1 MDEMTFG
8 GDRATRYGEEEPFE
22 TRAQATVAPD
32 EPDVVAPAPPRKRRA
47 MWPWFVAAAL
57 VLALL
62 GVWASGV
69 FSQGDTEVP
78 NVVGIDLET
87 AISSLEDAGLVAGD
101 IGYDESYDQ
110 DRFAD
115 GQVTEQ
121 QPGAGVMVSAGDEVD
136 LVVAGSEL
144 NEVPDI
150 VGLSESEAI
159 TVVQDAGF
167 DIGDIRRE
175 FSEEAENGEVID
187 QAPRAGSEAPEGSP
201 VTLVISKGMET
212 LTAPNVVGLS
222 QADAR
227 ARLEDAGLLVEVL
240 QEYSETVAPGEVM
253 AQSPEA
259 GVAVEKGT
267 SVTITVS
274 QGEQIVTMPNVVTME
289 QQAAIEMLED
299 LGLQVTVRTQVNVI
313 NAGRVIAQEPD
324 SGATLAPGTR
334 VTITVATEG

>member
-8 GDRATRYGEEEPFE
+8 GYHATRYGDEERPE
-22 TRAQATVAPD
+22 TRAQEAASPD
-32 EPDVVAPAPPRKRRA
+32 QPDVAAPAPPRKRRP
-47 MWPWFVAAAL
+47 MWPWFVAAVL

-62 GVWASGV
+62 GAWAAGV

-78 NVVGIDLET
+78 NVVGADLET
-87 AISSLEDAGLVAGD
+87 AIVSLEDAGLVAGD
-101 IGYDESYDQ
+101 IAYDESYDQ

-121 QPGAGVMVSAGDEVD
+121 QPGAGAMVHAGDEVD
-136 LVVAGSEL
+136 LIVAGSEL
-144 NEVPDI
+144 NEVPDV
-150 VGLSESEAI
+150 VGLSESDAI
-159 TVVQDAGF
+159 TAVQDAGF

-201 VTLVISKGMET
+201 VTLVVSKGMET

-227 ARLEDAGLLVEVL
+227 ARLEDVGLLVEVL
-240 QEYSETVAPGEVM
+240 QEYSDTVAAGEVI

-259 GVAVEKGT
+259 GVAVEKGA

-274 QGEQIVTMPNVVTME
+274 QGEEIVTMPNVVTME
-289 QQAAIEMLED
+289 QQAAIDMLEG

-324 SGATLAPGTR
+324 SGARLTPGTR